1 MVGEKLR
8 EVKKDKHLLRY
19 IVLDI
24 VILCGLLAEF
34 IFFEYGIMKILRY
47 LILAGALFA
56 IAWKDKK
63 EQIILNRHLLILLG
77 VRCVLLILEWLI
89 YPEYG
94 LSIVFSSL
102 MGFLIGTIVF
112 GACYLLSRGGMG
124 AGDVKLMAVLG
135 FFLGGSVIISVM
147 VLAVFCSAIYSIVN
161 LIRKKTSLKAE
172 IPFAPFVMIGT
183 VLAMALGV

>member
-1 MVGEKLR
+1 
-8 EVKKDKHLLRY
+8 
-19 IVLDI
+19 
-24 VILCGLLAEF
+24 
-34 IFFEYGIMKILRY
+34 
-47 LILAGALFA
+47 
-56 IAWKDKK
+56 
-63 EQIILNRHLLILLG
+63 
-77 VRCVLLILEWLI
+77 
-89 YPEYG
+89 
-94 LSIVFSSL
+94 